1 MKRELNEIEY
11 LTYCMGQP
19 YNIVTVVRLRGS
31 LTVDRLRAA
40 LDKAQKRHPLL
51 RVNTLLDRRGTPR
64 LTSEGVGR
72 IPLTVVKR
80 EDDDHALRITQKEL
94 NAPFDRDR
102 PGKSTTP
109 LLRVTL
115 LQPTDTA
122 AEPSDVI
129 LCAQHTISDGMS
141 MVFLARDLLQFMTD
155 PNQAIHRLDVTAST
169 QDIFPPEVR
178 SRIPKSF
185 AEVMASLRL
194 MVPPEIREQL
204 PTSET
209 ELIAFLKRMKPAPE
223 PVSGSAAAQKPQ
235 IGPPSSKIHSWQ
247 LTAGETQVFISRC
260 KQEQVTV
267 QSALCTAF
275 LTIFTAV
282 NTPVNLR
289 PRLALPVGEAFGAF
303 ASGAVVRMAYDP
315 KHGFWDN
322 ARQFHAKLQQELQD
336 PFTVY
341 TRFSK
346 DVPVQTMQGFIQSLT
361 ALVSDQRP
369 FAITNLGSLDKIGL
383 LLQVGDLR
391 VDSFFGVISPGILT
405 NAIAVI
411 VYTINGIMHFHI
423 HYMQPATTTAEV
435 KKFTSNAMNLL
446 KSAIKNPT
454 H

>member
-19 YNIVTVVRLRGS
+19 YNIVTVVRLRGA
-31 LTVDRLRAA
+31 LTADRLRAA
-40 LDKAQKRHPLL
+40 LDKAQQRHPLL
-51 RVNTLLDRRGTPR
+51 RANTILDRSGIPW
-64 LTSEGVGR
+64 LTSEGVGP
-72 IPLTVVKR
+72 IPLTVLKR
-80 EDDDHALRITQKEL
+80 ENDDYALRITQKEL
-94 NAPFDRDR
+94 HAQFDMDK
-102 PGKSTTP
+102 PGKSRKP
-109 LLRVTL
+109 LMRVTL
-115 LQPTDTA
+115 LQPTDPS

-141 MVFLARDLLQFMTD
+141 MVFLARDLLLFMTD
-155 PNQAIHRLDVTAST
+155 PKQPVHPLDVTAST

-194 MVPPEIREQL
+194 MVPPDIREHL

-209 ELIAFLKRMKPAPE
+209 ELLAFLKLMKPVPE
-223 PVSGSAAAQKPQ
+223 AVPGDAATQKPE
-235 IGPPSSKIHSWQ
+235 IEPPSSMIHSWQ
-247 LTAGETQVFISRC
+247 LTVDESQAFIARC
-260 KQEQVTV
+260 RQEQVTV
-267 QSALCTAF
+267 QSALCAAF

-289 PRLALPVGEAFGAF
+289 PRLALPVDEAFGAF
-303 ASGAVVRMAYDP
+303 ASGAVVRMEYDP
-315 KHGFWDN
+315 KQGFWDN
-322 ARQFHAKLQQELQD
+322 ARQFHSKLQQELRD

-346 DVPVQTMQGFIQSLT
+346 DVPVQTMQGFIQSLA

-383 LLQVGDLR
+383 FLQIGDLR
-391 VDSFFGVISPGILT
+391 VESFFGVISPGILT

-411 VYTINGIMHFHI
+411 VYTINGIMRFHL
-423 HYMQPATTTAEV
+423 HYMEPGTTTAEI
-435 KKFTSNAMNLL
+435 KKFTRKAMSLL
-446 KSAIKNPT
+446 KSAIKNPAN
-454 H
+454 